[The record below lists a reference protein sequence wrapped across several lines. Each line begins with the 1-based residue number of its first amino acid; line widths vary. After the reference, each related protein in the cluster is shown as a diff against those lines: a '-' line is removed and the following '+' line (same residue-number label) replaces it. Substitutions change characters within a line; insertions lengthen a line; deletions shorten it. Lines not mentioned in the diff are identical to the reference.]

1 MEEQN
6 ELKLSDFALLILY
19 FFIMDKIIQKSL
31 KSEILLTL
39 NEINRDN
46 NELLIWLQKIND
58 GQLQHSSQLSE
69 KL

>member
-6 ELKLSDFALLILY
+6 ELKLSDFTLLILY
-19 FFIMDKIIQKSL
+19 LFIMDKIIQKSL